1 MECDAARTLHSV
13 PPCMLQDGL
22 FLLSQEPE
30 LIKGYEKAILTP
42 NYVELQ
48 RLHKAVLKEEIS
60 NVEPIENVVS
70 RLALKLGN
78 VTLVLKGE
86 HDVISNGRDGEQF
99 CFVVYMC
106 MHVCMCSIEK
116 VSENSELPLNSTCQR
131 HVLRLECFE
140 GWGEV
145 ANSNGWCIRALVF
158 NVTHTAWTPVHF
170 PVGCRDQQ
178 QLLIG
183 ADSLGS
189 LR

>member
-99 CFVVYMC
+99 CFVVYMW

-116 VSENSELPLNSTCQR
+116 VRIQSY
-131 HVLRLECFE
+131 H
-140 GWGEV
+140 
-145 ANSNGWCIRALVF
+145 
-158 NVTHTAWTPVHF
+158 
-170 PVGCRDQQ
+170 
-178 QLLIG
+178 
-183 ADSLGS
+183 
-189 LR
+189 